1 MVAAAARR
9 WALTL
14 VRGLLCV
21 WLALSFAIPA
31 LQLDERPPS
40 STHDEVGD
48 DGEGSLTTWLGR
60 GGTRIVKRLVGTDH
74 WAINAVVPDEL
85 RCEACPRDWVPVT
98 VSSRPRAVE
107 RRVAPARGPPRTF
120 TI

>member
-1 MVAAAARR
+1 MVADAARR

-21 WLALSFAIPA
+21 WLALSFTVPT
-31 LQLDERPPS
+31 LPLDERPPS

-48 DGEGSLTTWLGR
+48 DAQDSLTTWLGR

-85 RCEACPRDWVPVT
+85 RCEVSTRDWVPVT
-98 VSSRPRAVE
+98 ASRSPCVVE
-107 RRVAPARGPPRTF
+107 RRVAPARGPPRAF